1 MFNNISNLFC
11 ADPNLFLLIVFF
23 MSFIEIMIVG
33 EIMALPDGV
42 FLSSGGIIL
51 LAFVVMSFS
60 TLITESSPEY
70 LD

>member
-1 MFNNISNLFC
+1 
-11 ADPNLFLLIVFF
+11 